1 MLEVA
6 KNKNNDKKIDY
17 RCIAMEDLSFSKN
30 IFNHA
35 QDSTSVFVRYAN
47 ILSKRR

>member
-17 RCIAMEDLSFSKN
+17 CCIAMEDLSFSKN
-30 IFNHA
+30 IFNIIISSLVCHYVK
-35 QDSTSVFVRYAN
+35 DFKS
-47 ILSKRR
+47 